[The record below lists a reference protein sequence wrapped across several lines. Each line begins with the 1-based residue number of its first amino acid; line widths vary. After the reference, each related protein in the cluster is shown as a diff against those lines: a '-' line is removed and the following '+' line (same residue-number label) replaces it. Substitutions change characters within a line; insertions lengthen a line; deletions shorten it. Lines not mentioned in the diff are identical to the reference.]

1 MAYFEMKS
9 VLRRLIPV
17 AIGVALAAP
26 ALAAGTQDPAAPA
39 AAPAAPA
46 AAAAA
51 PAAGDTPLWSKTC
64 GTTTDGKTTICNTSQ
79 ELWLNQDG
87 SVRASIGIQPKADK
101 KYGIGGFVPLGFII
115 PAGVV
120 LAIDGQA
127 KGTAQFMQCNP
138 PLQDLPPGCFI
149 SAEVGEDFLAALR
162 KGNELA
168 LVVTN
173 GANQQLPIK
182 LSLSG
187 FAKSFDGE
195 GIDPVALRAQQ
206 VEKSKQ
212 FQDAAKAA
220 AQRMIDKQR
229 QETGAPAN

>member
-17 AIGVALAAP
+17 ALGVALAAP
-26 ALAAGTQDPAAPA
+26 ALAANAQDGTAP
-39 AAPAAPA
+39 
-46 AAAAA
+46 AAAA
-51 PAAGDTPLWSKTC
+51 PAADTPLWTKTC
-64 GTTTDGKTTICNTSQ
+64 GTTQDGKTTICNTSQ

-87 SVRASIGIQPKADK
+87 SVRASLGIQPKADK

-120 LAIDGQA
+120 LAVDGQA

-149 SAEVGEDFLAALR
+149 SAEVGEDFLTALR

-187 FAKSFDGE
+187 FAKSFDGA

-229 QETGAPAN
+229 QETGAAPN

>member
-1 MAYFEMKS
+1 MAYLEMKS
-9 VLRRLIPV
+9 LLRRLIPV
-17 AIGVALAAP
+17 AVGVVLTAP
-26 ALAAGTQDPAAPA
+26 ALAAGTQDAAAPA
-39 AAPAAPA
+39 AAPAA
-46 AAAAA
+46 AA
-51 PAAGDTPLWSKTC
+51 PADQSPWTKTC

-101 KYGIGGFVPLGFII
+101 GKYGIGGFVPLGFVI

-149 SAEVGEDFLAALR
+149 SAEVGEDFVTALR

-173 GANQQLPIK
+173 GQNQQLPIK